1 MSKNRERLSTLIF
14 RAKEEVFTHLQGG
27 NLAKTLG
34 QGYDFSELR
43 EYNIGDDIR
52 HISWINSAKLGEP
65 YVKKMQEERELR
77 VAIATLVDGRMVIGK
92 KRELLT
98 YLLAVFGYS
107 TLLSNNLLKPMLF
120 LGNEVEEHEST
131 KSVEVFEK
139 MLTKLEVIESVG
151 LTLDNLQI
159 TKQLLERIEV
169 KSLLILVGDF
179 FEAIDLSVLAQKHEL
194 YVVMVRD
201 QWEEYPKV
209 SAYEQLVNPLSG
221 KFVKQSLSKK
231 ALKHY
236 AQKRQEHDEKLY
248 EHFTQHHI
256 SYVKIYDEEESF
268 EKLEELFRY

>member
-77 VAIATLVDGRMVIGK
+77 VAIAPLVDGRMVIGK

-98 YLLAVFGYS
+98 YILAVLGYS

-120 LGNEVEEHEST
+120 LGSESEEHEPT

-139 MLTKLEVIESVG
+139 VLTKLEAIKAVG
-151 LTLDNLQI
+151 LRLDNLQI
-159 TKQLLERIEV
+159 TKQLLERIEA

-194 YVVMVRD
+194 YVVIVRD

-209 SAYEQLVNPLSG
+209 SADEQLVNPLSG
-221 KFVKQSLSKK
+221 KFLKQSFSKK
-231 ALKHY
+231 ALEHY
-236 AQKRQEHDEKLY
+236 AQKLQEHDEKLF
-248 EHFTQHHI
+248 EHFTHHHI